1 MKLGMQTLKKSDE
14 MTYPTSYIGDNNCRS
29 SSDSLCGLC
38 LIADS
43 TSAYSIVPRLLYQ
56 STSSWLGFLG
66 TGLELVLY
74 SYIIVYKNLATE
86 YKANFYVPYCL

>member
-43 TSAYSIVPRLLYQ
+43 TSAYSIVPRLLY
-56 STSSWLGFLG
+56 
-66 TGLELVLY
+66 
-74 SYIIVYKNLATE
+74 
-86 YKANFYVPYCL
+86 